1 MRCGKRRWRRSRGW
15 WISSSTATSD
25 PAGCR
30 AAPTGEAGQHARSC
44 QPALSAQRKVYSLLA
59 CFRFQRLLLQSRFRQ
74 AHARAQARI
83 PGGLPDVAGP
93 AWGVAPCGAGGRA
106 PGAPKTQSAAES
118 GGAREGAL
126 RPRAPGAARA
136 LGGGVAPRESDP
148 YPQRAAA
155 RSPSGWAAMY
165 AEALS
170 GLVEKPRDLS
180 ADAPGAEATKD
191 HILREWELVQH
202 AQTLEESAL
211 ADLYSTYYPRAYNYA
226 FLQLGD
232 IQAAEDLASEV
243 MLKVLESIRNYRFRG
258 TPFAAWVFRI
268 ARTRL
273 IDLHRRRKRRGEVDL
288 TEPLAT
294 TQISPEV
301 LAERALDRGQ
311 LHLALKYLT
320 DEQRQ
325 GIVLK
330 FIEGFDNASTAGI
343 RRPREGAGKA
353 L

>member
-1 MRCGKRRWRRSRGW
+1 
-15 WISSSTATSD
+15 
-25 PAGCR
+25 
-30 AAPTGEAGQHARSC
+30 
-44 QPALSAQRKVYSLLA
+44 
-59 CFRFQRLLLQSRFRQ
+59 
-74 AHARAQARI
+74 
-83 PGGLPDVAGP
+83 
-93 AWGVAPCGAGGRA
+93 
-106 PGAPKTQSAAES
+106 
-118 GGAREGAL
+118 
-126 RPRAPGAARA
+126 
-136 LGGGVAPRESDP
+136 
-148 YPQRAAA
+148 
-155 RSPSGWAAMY
+155 MY

-211 ADLYSTYYPRAYNYA
+211 GDLYSTYYPRVYNYA

-268 ARTRL
+268 ARNRL

-288 TEPLAT
+288 TEPVAT

-325 GIVLK
+325 VIVLK
-330 FIEGFDNASTAGI
+330 FIEGFDNASIAGI
-343 RRPREGAGKA
+343 LRRSEGAVKSLQHRA
-353 L
+353 LKSLRRVMSGEGR